1 MTGISNCNMSAGPRA
16 LVTSTISTI
25 IHDIYMVTYRE
36 RDWRRDSPCKHQV
49 RWTAQQPVWF
59 WDLNAVHDW
68 VALFTLIFFPP
79 GVLTLPQVPHGASL
93 IRAFLP
99 WHFHVTTRCFSA
111 AVWRIVIRG
120 WHDGGCYSLNHRQGP
135 ITAFL
140 FYAATSVCV
149 SQCMCTH
156 ATWIISD
163 RRGSSCHLCIWGGV
177 LQLLLYV
184 CLSPCWLPGIH
195 RLLLTSVESSCQNE
209 EKSLPPPLV
218 LISSAN
224 LDISPHRNVKYA
236 LSPFTPRLTNW
247 INLLVNLHKKK
258 R

>member
-16 LVTSTISTI
+16 LITSTISTI

-68 VALFTLIFFPP
+68 VALFTRIFFPP

-135 ITAFL
+135 ITVFL

-156 ATWIISD
+156 ATCIISD
-163 RRGSSCHLCIWGGV
+163 RRGSSCHLCIWGGSLV
-177 LQLLLYV
+177 TFTVCMSVPLLIARDKPIAANKRGVKLPEWGKVTSPSSCPHLLSKPWHFPAQKREV
-184 CLSPCWLPGIH
+184 CLKSFH
-195 RLLLTSVESSCQNE
+195 ASVD
-209 EKSLPPPLV
+209 K
-218 LISSAN
+218 
-224 LDISPHRNVKYA
+224 LDQPIG
-236 LSPFTPRLTNW
+236 
-247 INLLVNLHKKK
+247 
-258 R
+258 